1 MRFTLSP
8 AIASLALALAALAA
22 CGGSGVDCA
31 TSPTSASCTGPGG
44 SSAPIAGNYT
54 LKTADSKPLPAAFAD
69 SSLVSGT
76 LVVTDSGWTQT
87 TIVLYKTGGNPNGD
101 TLSVSGSWEVNG
113 ANVTLFE
120 GATTTYT
127 GTFTSTSMTLTTKT
141 ATILGYSK

>member
-8 AIASLALALAALAA
+8 AIASLALAALAS

-31 TSPTSASCTGPGG
+31 TSPTSSSCTGPGG

-76 LVVTDSGWTQT
+76 LVVTDSGWAQT

-141 ATILGYSK
+141 ATVLGYSK

>member
-1 MRFTLSP
+1 MRFTLP
-8 AIASLALALAALAA
+8 IAIASLAIAGLAA

-31 TSPTSASCTGPGG
+31 TSPTSSSCTGPGG

-54 LKTADSKPLPAAFAD
+54 LKTADSKPVPAAFAD

-141 ATILGYSK
+141 ATVLGYSK

>member
-1 MRFTLSP
+1 MRFTPSLVL
-8 AIASLALALAALAA
+8 ASVALAGLAA

-31 TSPTSASCTGPGG
+31 TSPTSSSCTGPGG

-54 LKTADSKPLPAAFAD
+54 LKTADSKPLPAAFTD

-76 LVVTDSGWTQT
+76 LVVTDSGWSQT

-101 TLSVSGSWEVNG
+101 TLSVSGSWEVTG
-113 ANVTLFE
+113 SNVTLFE

-141 ATILGYSK
+141 ATVLGYSK

>member
-1 MRFTLSP
+1 MRFTLP
-8 AIASLALALAALAA
+8 IAIAYLALAGLAA
-22 CGGSGVDCA
+22 CGGSGADCA
-31 TSPTSASCTGPGG
+31 TSPTSSSCTGPGG

-54 LKTADSKPLPAAFAD
+54 LKTADSKPVPAAFAD

-141 ATILGYSK
+141 ATVLGYSK